1 MHRGRALESTSETK
15 LVNEHLCP
23 ENEMLRLPRIPSF
36 HHAEYNEMIHER
48 YFKMMETRTNDN
60 WTDKVRIVCLCRC
73 VHRSGCQTVQLSLEG

>member
-1 MHRGRALESTSETK
+1 M
-15 LVNEHLCP
+15 VNEHLCP

-60 WTDKVRIVCLCRC
+60 WTDKVRMSAC
-73 VHRSGCQTVQLSLEG
+73 VDVFTAAEEEYFI